1 MTETVLPDHFETLSR
16 LFSGQGEILSLPPR
30 CSINALRLLG
40 LQHEM
45 EPTAHLQPG
54 SVHELV
60 TCVIKPLGSCPL
72 RLLIRARLL
81 SRQ

>member
-16 LFSGQGEILSLPPR
+16 LFSGQGEILSLLPR
-30 CSINALRLLG
+30 CSINALRLLS

-45 EPTAHLQPG
+45 EPTQTAHLKPG
-54 SVHELV
+54 SAHELV
-60 TCVIKPLGSCPL
+60 ASCPP
-72 RLLIRARLL
+72 RLTIKARLL